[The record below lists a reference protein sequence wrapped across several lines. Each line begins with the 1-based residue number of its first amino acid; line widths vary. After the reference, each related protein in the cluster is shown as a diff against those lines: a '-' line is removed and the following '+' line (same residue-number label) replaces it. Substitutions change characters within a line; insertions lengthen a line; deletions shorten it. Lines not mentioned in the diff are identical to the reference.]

1 MTRVLT
7 ALVLV
12 PVVAGVVLYGP
23 DWAFLLLTAVV
34 GVFAFR
40 EFDAIVA
47 GHGIHASGWFGIAAG
62 LALLLSPE
70 PLLPVIVVIGL
81 GLMALGLRAEK
92 LESVLAGAAAAL
104 LGVIYIFGAWRCAA
118 LLRDAN
124 PHWLMLALLV
134 SWVGD
139 SAALYAGR
147 TCGRRKLAARISPDK
162 TWEGSAASIVFGTLV
177 GMLYAHFLIPGSS
190 LTLATGV
197 AAAANAFG
205 QLGDLCESALKRGA
219 GLKDSGDSLPG
230 HGGWLDRVDSTLFS
244 IPAVYLLL
252 RLGA

>member
-23 DWAFLLLTAVV
+23 DWSFLLLTAVV

-47 GHGIHASGWFGIAAG
+47 AHGIHASGWAGVAAG
-62 LALLLSPE
+62 VALLLAPE
-70 PLLPVIVVIGL
+70 PLVPLMVVIALTLMGL
-81 GLMALGLRAEK
+81 TLRLQR
-92 LESVLAGAAAAL
+92 LESALPAAAAAL
-104 LGVIYIFGAWRCAA
+104 LGVVYIFGAWRCAA
-118 LLRDAN
+118 MLRNAN

-134 SWVGD
+134 TWVGD
-139 SAALYAGR
+139 TAALYAGR
-147 TCGRRKLAARISPDK
+147 AWGRRKLAPHISPAK
-162 TWEGSAASIVFGTLV
+162 TWEGSAASILFGSLAGV
-177 GMLYAHFLIPGSS
+177 LYAYFLIPGAS
-190 LTLATGV
+190 LTLTIPV
-197 AAAANAFG
+197 AAGGNAFG

-219 GLKDSGDSLPG
+219 GLKDSGQSLPG
-230 HGGWLDRVDSTLFS
+230 HGGWLDRIDSTLFS

-252 RLGA
+252 RLGS